1 MRQSRGPLVCWP
13 HTHWNAHT
21 CPSSGPCVLFPLATE
36 VQYLSAGR
44 QNKYPSPLLCRSLP
58 SFSLPDSFTPAC
70 LSIPH
75 RIPFPSMFPLCN
87 FYHLSSPSSIFLSIS
102 LFLMPSLC
110 PVHTLTRLSAS
121 LDTHHSPCLLFPLT
135 AFVVGRKSDFSP
147 PPLSLHLLNSPTPA
161 PPLLPARLHPF
172 TPPPTFTIGPHSRW
186 STHTHSTGV
195 KVKGCSCLNKEMGG
209 GRKGER
215 WRGRR
220 VTHSLA
226 SLSAVGRGS
235 SSLGCGGYFDG
246 LVRVWGRGAM
256 ARCFGLSYTVWNSSC
271 CTSFSHS
278 VYSLWLQQ
286 M

>member
-1 MRQSRGPLVCWP
+1 MLTT
-13 HTHWNAHT
+13 HTLKCTHMSQYWALCSVSFGNG
-21 CPSSGPCVLFPLATE
+21 SSVFKR
-36 VQYLSAGR
+36 AGR

-58 SFSLPDSFTPAC
+58 SFSLPDFFTPAC

-172 TPPPTFTIGPHSRW
+172 TPPPSPSALTAAGPR
-186 STHTHSTGV
+186 THIPQ
-195 KVKGCSCLNKEMGG
+195 
-209 GRKGER
+209 
-215 WRGRR
+215 
-220 VTHSLA
+220 A
-226 SLSAVGRGS
+226 
-235 SSLGCGGYFDG
+235 
-246 LVRVWGRGAM
+246 
-256 ARCFGLSYTVWNSSC
+256 
-271 CTSFSHS
+271 
-278 VYSLWLQQ
+278 
-286 M
+286 

>member
-1 MRQSRGPLVCWP
+1 MLTT
-13 HTHWNAHT
+13 HTLKCTHMSQYWALCSVSFGNG
-21 CPSSGPCVLFPLATE
+21 SSVFKR
-36 VQYLSAGR
+36 AGR

-58 SFSLPDSFTPAC
+58 SFLLPDSFTPAC

-75 RIPFPSMFPLCN
+75 RIPFPSMLPLCNFN

-172 TPPPTFTIGPHSRW
+172 TPPLHQRPSQPLVHAHTFHR
-186 STHTHSTGV
+186 
-195 KVKGCSCLNKEMGG
+195 
-209 GRKGER
+209 RKGQ
-215 WRGRR
+215 R
-220 VTHSLA
+220 VQLP
-226 SLSAVGRGS
+226 
-235 SSLGCGGYFDG
+235 
-246 LVRVWGRGAM
+246 
-256 ARCFGLSYTVWNSSC
+256 
-271 CTSFSHS
+271 
-278 VYSLWLQQ
+278 Q
-286 M
+286 